1 MSQIDI
7 GLLGLGTVGGGVL
20 KIYQQNQAGL
30 EAKAGC
36 RLRVAAVADRDTTTP
51 RAGLTLGDW
60 PLTTEADRVLGDPGV
75 AIVIEL
81 IGGLEPA
88 RTFILR
94 ALAAGKH
101 VVTANKALLATH
113 GRELF
118 EEARRRGV
126 LLGFEAAVAGG
137 VPIIRALR
145 DGLAANRILSLHGI
159 VNGTSNYILT
169 RMTEEGREFRDALR
183 EAQAAG
189 YAEADPTL
197 DVEGIDSAHKLQILA
212 SLAFRTT
219 VDLKEIHTEGITAI
233 TPEEIANAREL
244 GYRIKLLAIAKATDG
259 GLEARVHPTMIPAHS
274 PLSAVSGVFNAIF
287 VTGDAVGDQM
297 FYGRGAGQMPTAS
310 AVWSDA
316 VEIARRLAH
325 GHGALAED
333 LPLVTPGGL
342 RLRPMEAIRSAYYLR
357 VMAHDR
363 PGVLSQVAGVLGHHE
378 ISILSVLQKGRGTP
392 SGDGP
397 AAVPVVMMTHEAR
410 ERDMRA
416 ALEEIDRLPVV
427 AARTVVLRVEDE
439 STR

>member
-1 MSQIDI
+1 MNEIGI

-20 KIYQQNQAGL
+20 KIHRQNRAGL

-36 RLRVAAVADRDTTTP
+36 RLRLAAVADRDVTTP
-51 RAGLTLGDW
+51 RAGLTLGEW
-60 PLTTEADRVLGDPGV
+60 PLTTDVERVLGDPAV

-94 ALAAGKH
+94 AIAAGKH
-101 VVTANKALLATH
+101 VVTANKALVATH
-113 GRELF
+113 GLELF
-118 EEARRRGV
+118 EAARRRGV

-145 DGLAANRILSLHGI
+145 DGLAANRILSLYGI
-159 VNGTSNYILT
+159 INGTSNFILT
-169 RMTEEGREFRDALR
+169 KMTEEGREFREALA

-212 SLAFRTT
+212 SLAFRTP
-219 VDLKEIHTEGITAI
+219 VDLKGIHTEGITAV
-233 TPEEIANAREL
+233 TSEEIANAREL

-259 GLEARVHPTMIPAHS
+259 GLEARVHPTMIPATS

-287 VTGDAVGDQM
+287 LTGDAVGDQM

-316 VEIARRLAH
+316 IEIARRLAH
-325 GHGALAED
+325 GHGALPED
-333 LPLVTPGGL
+333 LPLLATDGL
-342 RLRPMEAIRSAYYLR
+342 RLRPMEQISSAYYLR
-357 VMAHDR
+357 VMMQDR
-363 PGVLSQVAGVLGHHE
+363 PGALSQVAGILGRHA
-378 ISILSVLQKGRGTP
+378 ISIASVIQKERHHV
-392 SGDGP
+392 
-397 AAVPVVMMTHEAR
+397 AAVPVVMMTHEAV
-410 ERDMRA
+410 ERNMRA

-427 AARTVVLRVEDE
+427 AGRTVMLRVEA
-439 STR
+439 R